1 MGARSKSS
9 ASNLA
14 VQGGILA
21 ATSLIVRLIGF
32 FYRIPLVR
40 MLGTEG
46 MGYYSSAFEIYSYM
60 LVISSYA
67 LPSALSK
74 IISKKLA
81 LKRYKEA
88 HQIFRSAILLGLLIG
103 GVTSSI
109 LYFGAES
116 LSVLVGSTGG
126 AMGFKALAP
135 SMLLFTFLAVFRGYF
150 QGHNT
155 MVPTA
160 ISQIVEQIFNAVFSL
175 SLAAFFMR
183 ETIQKGAAGGTLGT
197 AFGVGAGLI
206 FMVVIYVFARPSI
219 HKRLH
224 KDLSSNELPTLVTS
238 WQIIYMTAIPMMIG
252 SSIYNL
258 SNIVDMVLFQ
268 RGLLSHGYEQA
279 VVSSMYGVLA
289 SKYRLI
295 LTLPISI
302 ASALAAASIPSIAAS
317 MAMKEYAM
325 VKKKATMAIK
335 TVLMIS
341 IPSAYGLG
349 VLAGPILLM
358 LFGDEGLADATLL
371 MQIGAVSVIF
381 FSITGIATGILQ
393 GINKMYAPV
402 VNSAI
407 GIVFKV
413 IAFIILIYVFDTGLI
428 GAVIINV
435 IFSIMVAAAN
445 FYSIQKTIKLQL
457 NYRSTLVSPLI
468 AGAIMSVVALA
479 VHTMTMAAT
488 GSNSL
493 STLLAIVL
501 AGLTYFVALLKV
513 GGLTEEDLK
522 ILPMGKKLIKLSK
535 KFRWM

>member
-1 MGARSKSS
+1 MGERTKSS

-81 LKRYKEA
+81 MKRYREA

-103 GVTSSI
+103 LISSSI
-109 LYFGAES
+109 LYFAAEP
-116 LSVLVGSTGG
+116 LSVLVGSEGG
-126 AMGFKALAP
+126 AMGFRALAP

-160 ISQIVEQIFNAVFSL
+160 ISQIVEQVFNATFSL

-197 AFGVGAGLI
+197 AFGVGAGLV
-206 FMVVIYVFARPSI
+206 FMIVIYVFARPSI
-219 HKRLH
+219 HKRLRRDH
-224 KDLSSNELPTLVTS
+224 TAVELPGVLTS

-268 RGLLSHGYEQA
+268 RGLLSHGYQQA

-317 MAMKEYAM
+317 MATKEYAM
-325 VKKKATMAIK
+325 VKKKAAMAIK

-371 MQIGAVSVIF
+371 MRIGAVSVIF
-381 FSITGIATGILQ
+381 FSVTGISTGILQ

-402 VNSAI
+402 LNSAI
-407 GIVFKV
+407 GIVFK
-413 IAFIILIYVFDTGLI
+413 IAAFIILIYVFDTGLI
-428 GAVIINV
+428 GAVVINV
-435 IFSIMVAAAN
+435 VFSFIVAIAN
-445 FYSIQKTIKLQL
+445 VYSIQTTIKLKL
-457 NYRSTLVSPLI
+457 DYKSTVVSPLI

-479 VHTMTMAAT
+479 THTMMMAAT
-488 GSNSL
+488 GINTVA
-493 STLLAIVL
+493 TLLAISV
-501 AGLTYFVALLKV
+501 AGLTYGVALLKF
-513 GGLTEEDLK
+513 GGVTEEDLR
-522 ILPMGKKLIKLSK
+522 ILPMGNKIMKTAKKLRL
-535 KFRWM
+535 M